1 MFTRKPVRLVIVA
14 VCVLAVLLGGW
25 AAVSRARSNRSQ
37 SQDQSRGQD
46 QVSPEKKSEQRT
58 LKVGEAFE
66 LRLDGNATTG
76 FAWEV
81 AELDESKVRLV
92 SNDYVQGSTSGQ
104 VVGAGGQSVIRFE
117 GLAKG
122 QGRIKLVYRRAWET
136 GVEPIKTYT
145 VELSVQ

>member
-1 MFTRKPVRLVIVA
+1 MFTQKSVRLVIVG

-37 SQDQSRGQD
+37 AQDQSAGQD
-46 QVSPEKKSEQRT
+46 QVGPEKKSEQRT

-66 LRLDGNATTG
+66 LRLDANATTG
-76 FAWEV
+76 YAWEV

-92 SNDYVQGSTSGQ
+92 ANDYVEGATSGQ
-104 VVGAGGQSVIRFE
+104 VVGAGGQSVLRFE
-117 GLAKG
+117 AVAKG
-122 QGRIKLVYRRAWET
+122 QTRIKLVYRRAWET

-145 VELSVQ
+145 VELTVQ